1 MKVNGLELDMTEEIC
16 NNMKEAVSKY
26 GVTVVC
32 DEEEEEQKAD
42 VVMPAGETCEEFKKI
57 ASKYGTTVLCDEQ

>member
-1 MKVNGLELDMTEEIC
+1 MKVNGLELDMTEENC

-32 DEEEEEQKAD
+32 EEEEEQKAD
-42 VVMPAGETCEEFKKI
+42 IVMPAGEQCEEFKKI
-57 ASKYGTTVLCDEQ
+57 VSKYGTTVLCNEQ